1 MTDFEPGT
9 VVDIGPRRGT
19 IIKRRKHE
27 PVPCWLVEFEDGA
40 TEDCFEDEIEVVGF
54 SGKALEHLVVTEDV
68 AIQIL
73 ALLDYPPEPSVAL
86 RELMKEKR

>member
-9 VVDIGPRRGT
+9 IVDIGPRRGT
-19 IIKRRKHE
+19 IVKRRKHE
-27 PVPCWLVEFEDGA
+27 IVPCWLVEFEDGA

-54 SGKALEHLVVTEDV
+54 SGKALEKLVVTEDV

-73 ALLDYPPEPSVAL
+73 ALLDYPAEPTDAL
-86 RELMKEKR
+86 RELMKKGR